1 MHSKWRRWNI
11 PIFCEYLFLK
21 ITSVRNNFE
30 EFYLHVCCF
39 GKLRN
44 LSEIVWKPMATT
56 EIESVYKI
64 WRKRYPNKLLKTADL
79 RPSKN
84 NWERIHG
91 WNLNHSYFEHLSM
104 ATAPVYVKNR
114 KSKTLQ
120 NNTTMYYKLNTINI
134 QYVINIKQTE

>member
-1 MHSKWRRWNI
+1 MLMHSKSRRWNI
-11 PIFCEYLFLK
+11 PIVCEYLFLK
-21 ITSVRNNFE
+21 ITSFPNNFE
-30 EFYLHVCCF
+30 EYYLHVCCF

-91 WNLNHSYFEHLSM
+91 WNLNRRWQLLPFMSRIEK
-104 ATAPVYVKNR
+104 VKLY
-114 KSKTLQ
+114 KITVQ
-120 NNTTMYYKLNTINI
+120 CTTNWT
-134 QYVINIKQTE
+134 Q